1 MRKINDNCHPGPAM
15 CPFWAHICVEPN
27 LLNSAQVKMGA
38 STLCTANHCTGYD
51 RQLLEFLGHV
61 RSCVYISIY
70 LILDLLFFS
79 NISQLSQHSERT
91 RNYQGLVFNCKNL
104 LLHNI
109 YCSRM
114 AASYF
119 ACIMLLIFFFFFPW
133 ITYLRIRSE
142 GHFYII
148 GNGSLVNSD

>member
-38 STLCTANHCTGYD
+38 STLCTADHCTGYD
-51 RQLLEFLGHV
+51 WQLLQFLGHV
-61 RSCVYISIY
+61 RSCVYIYIFNFRYIVFFKHKPMISAFWENTK
-70 LILDLLFFS
+70 LSRAFFFILRMYCFTTS
-79 NISQLSQHSERT
+79 TAVGWQL
-91 RNYQGLVFNCKNL
+91 VI
-104 LLHNI
+104 LHASC
-109 YCSRM
+109 CS
-114 AASYF
+114 
-119 ACIMLLIFFFFFPW
+119 FFFFSW